1 MHKARLYL
9 PTGIDTSI
17 TRTVKR
23 HVADKHGGYT
33 VLEGTG
39 GWKSPD
45 GDMIEE
51 NVEVLEI
58 AGMKASEAQ
67 STADWVALHSD
78 ETEVMWEIQQ
88 IECGFEDGTG
98 AGETVADA
106 LDN

>member
-1 MHKARLYL
+1 MNKARIYL
-9 PTGIDTSI
+9 PTGIDSSI
-17 TRTVKR
+17 TRTVKN
-23 HVADKHGGYT
+23 HVADKHGGFT

-39 GWKSPD
+39 GWMSPD

-67 STADWVALHSD
+67 STAGWVALHSD

-88 IECGFEDGTG
+88 IECGFENGEGVTEPVANL
-98 AGETVADA
+98 AGD
-106 LDN
+106 